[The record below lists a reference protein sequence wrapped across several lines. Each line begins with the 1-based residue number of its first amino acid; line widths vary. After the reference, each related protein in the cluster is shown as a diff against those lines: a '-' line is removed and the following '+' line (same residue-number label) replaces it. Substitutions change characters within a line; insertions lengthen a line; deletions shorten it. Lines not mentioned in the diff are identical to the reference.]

1 MRHSWRLSHSWRHWV
16 GKRSGFTLVE
26 LLVVIAIIGILVGL
40 LLPAV
45 QAAREAAR
53 RMSCLNNLKQL
64 GLGCHNFESANKL
77 FPTSGGQPNA
87 YWDTGEEMAPR
98 FGLENLGWAYQI
110 LPYIEQSNLAQVR
123 SQSGYLGGATPFIQQ
138 RVPTLNC
145 PSRPARQVN
154 MGSYILPLGDYA
166 GVIGNWNQP
175 GWQGFAWEHWVD
187 PRPNE
192 AQFVW
197 TGIIV
202 KGYHHNVN
210 SSSTVR
216 FGRVGFGAITD
227 GASNTILLAEK
238 AANVR
243 NYNLSTSNGWPWWEV
258 WGMYAGSDW
267 PTMRMF
273 GPTTADNGTAGQGN
287 PEAVVL
293 NDTQARPGWMQLNAV
308 QTQELGFGSAHPG
321 VFTAVFGD
329 GSTKAISQTT
339 DLRLLNAL
347 GKRADGIVLDTSSV
361 Q

>member
-1 MRHSWRLSHSWRHWV
+1 M
-16 GKRSGFTLVE
+16 KRTKGPNAGNRQAFTLVE

-87 YWDTGEEMAPR
+87 YWDTGEELAPR

-110 LPYIEQSNLAQVR
+110 LPYLEQSNLVEVR
-123 SQSGYLGGATPFIQQ
+123 KQSGYLGGATPFIQQ

-175 GWQGFAWEHWVD
+175 GWQGFAWEHWVN
-187 PRPNE
+187 PRPGE
-192 AQFVW
+192 EQFVW

-210 SSSTVR
+210 GSSTVK

-227 GASNTILLAEK
+227 GTSNTILLAEK

-243 NYNLSTSNGWPWWEV
+243 NYNLSTSDGWPWWEV

-273 GPTTADNGTAGQGN
+273 GPTTSDNGGTGQGN

-293 NDTQARPGWMQLNAV
+293 GDTQARPGWMQLNAV
-308 QTQELGFGSAHPG
+308 QSQELGFGSAHPG

-329 GSTKAISQTT
+329 GSTRAISRTT

-347 GKRADGIVLDTSSV
+347 GKRADGIVLDTSAV